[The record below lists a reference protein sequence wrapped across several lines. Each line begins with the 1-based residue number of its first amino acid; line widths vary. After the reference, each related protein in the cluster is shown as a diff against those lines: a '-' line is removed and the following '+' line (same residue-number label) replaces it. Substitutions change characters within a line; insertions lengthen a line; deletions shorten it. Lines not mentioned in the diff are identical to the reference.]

1 MATINPFQA
10 PINYASDVQSPFEAA
25 LGGFKLGT
33 DVATLEAA
41 QQKRQL
47 EIQAL
52 EQAKKGQTEL
62 ANLFKNPNATAADYE
77 AAIAFLPKDQAA
89 IVTQGFE
96 RKTKE
101 QQQNDLRMGGEV
113 YSAVKAGNL
122 EVATQRLTDKANA
135 LRNSGRENE
144 AKEAERA
151 IELIKLNPTGAQ
163 ATIGLYMARLPGG
176 TVFLDAADK
185 ALATNRAEALQP
197 SALSKSVAN
206 AAEAVSVAEIK
217 AAEAKDTPARIQAEK
232 ELREAQAKE
241 AKIKASFE
249 ERQQLAALDKINWDV
264 KNLKSQIND
273 RVAKL
278 NLDRQTTQATV
289 AEKLSAIQQRLTD
302 IPESARK
309 LVNESATLAATSKQ
323 AATQYNDLA
332 SRIESAGGGKGKLT
346 SATEWFA
353 ANLGQQDAWTQ
364 IRNEYTRVRNSV
376 AIKALPP
383 GVATDKDIELALKG
397 IPPETANAATLASFL
412 RGTAKLQDIDS
423 SINNAKTDWL
433 SQNNGLLTRAKAPFI
448 AGDYAAKAGETFN
461 DFAQRIVGDVSSK
474 YRSPAQIAED
484 KRQQLISQIPT
495 NQTPVAAP
503 TQTSIEAQADAILRG
518 GR

>member
-1 MATINPFQA
+1 MVQ
-10 PINYASDVQSPFEAA
+10 PINYMSQIPQPDLGQSLLSGLQLGTSIREIQEKRVASEQAEQIKAAYKTDLQEVLNNPSMKAFNDFSLKYPQQREVIKDVASRFTTEQQDAEFNIGRDVAVALENDKPEIA
-25 LGGFKLGT
+25 LGLLTQTVDARKKSNLPPSVYGQVQQILSNVDDPDRVKKAKAQTNFAL
-33 DVATLEAA
+33 TL
-41 QQKRQL
+41 
-47 EIQAL
+47 
-52 EQAKKGQTEL
+52 
-62 ANLFKNPNATAADYE
+62 
-77 AAIAFLPKDQAA
+77 
-89 IVTQGFE
+89 
-96 RKTKE
+96 
-101 QQQNDLRMGGEV
+101 
-113 YSAVKAGNL
+113 
-122 EVATQRLTDKANA
+122 
-135 LRNSGRENE
+135 
-144 AKEAERA
+144 
-151 IELIKLNPTGAQ
+151 LNPEKFGKVVDSLEKQ
-163 ATIGLYMARLPGG
+163 Q
-176 TVFLDAADK
+176 
-185 ALATNRAEALQP
+185 LAP
-197 SALSKSVAN
+197 SVLSKAVAN

-332 SRIESAGGGKGKLT
+332 TRIESAGGGKGKLT

-503 TQTSIEAQADAILRG
+503 TQTSIEVQADAILRG